1 MSLRHAALSALLF
14 VASPAVAGTWQLDPS
29 HSRVGFSVTHM
40 MISEVQGE
48 FAGVTGTLDYEVGKL
63 GALQLDV
70 VVDMATVDT
79 RSADRDAHLAKPD
92 FLDVAAF
99 PTMRFVST
107 RVDVKKDG
115 SFDVVGKLT
124 IKGVTRE
131 VTLAGKGLAAAV
143 KDPWGNTRVGAT
155 ATGTINRKDFGV
167 SYNQVLD
174 AGGVMVGD
182 TVTLSLAAEFV
193 QKP

>member
-1 MSLRHAALSALLF
+1 MSMRTAVMSSLLTLSA
-14 VASPAVAGTWQLDPS
+14 PAFAGSWQLDPS

-48 FAGVTGTLDYEVGKL
+48 FAGVTGTLDYEVGKV
-63 GALQLDV
+63 GALALDV
-70 VVDMATVDT
+70 QVDMATVDT
-79 RSADRDAHLAKPD
+79 RSADRDAHLAKED
-92 FLDVAAF
+92 FLDVAKF

-107 RVDVKKDG
+107 GTTVHKDG

-124 IKGVTRE
+124 IKDVTRE
-131 VTLAGKGLAAAV
+131 VTLKGKGLQSAV

-155 ATGTINRKDFGV
+155 ATGVINRKDFGV

-182 TVTLSLAAEFV
+182 EITLSLAAEFV
-193 QKP
+193 QK